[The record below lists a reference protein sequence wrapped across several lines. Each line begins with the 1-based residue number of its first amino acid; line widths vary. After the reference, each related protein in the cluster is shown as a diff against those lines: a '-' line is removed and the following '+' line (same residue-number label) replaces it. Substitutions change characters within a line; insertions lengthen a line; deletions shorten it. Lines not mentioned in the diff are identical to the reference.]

1 MLWRYLVNNF
11 INSVY
16 PKKYLDY
23 LNNRLAK
30 LGSDGKISLSSFL
43 ISRLVIEFLLFIVL
57 ILIPVYGIILSF
69 LFTILF
75 HYLYEDILIN
85 AKILK
90 RKEQLDRDIAY
101 FLEAYSLAL
110 ESNFDV
116 KASFL
121 VTAKLIDN
129 SFTKEIRERK
139 NKYFNLNDLL
149 SSLKNTIPNE
159 DIAEDLLL
167 IEEGN
172 KENTV
177 MAVNNMLKK
186 LAEESDA
193 KIDNTIKKVPIK
205 IILASL
211 VFLALVLILLV
222 WGPKYL

>member
-16 PKKYLDY
+16 PKKYLDD
-23 LNNRLAK
+23 LNSRLAK
-30 LGSDGKISLSSFL
+30 LGSESKISLSTFL

-90 RKEQLDRDIAY
+90 RKEQLDKDIVY

-177 MAVNNMLKK
+177 VAVNNMLKK

-211 VFLALVLILLV
+211 AFLALVLILLV

>member
-1 MLWRYLVNNF
+1 MNNF

-16 PKKYLDY
+16 PKKYLDD
-23 LNNRLAK
+23 LNSRLAK
-30 LGSDGKISLSSFL
+30 LGSESKISLSTFL

-90 RKEQLDRDIAY
+90 RKEQLDKDIAY

-222 WGPKYL
+222 CGPKYL

>member
-1 MLWRYLVNNF
+1 MNNF

-16 PKKYLDY
+16 PKKYLDD
-23 LNNRLAK
+23 LNSRLAK
-30 LGSDGKISLSSFL
+30 LGSETKISLSTFL

-90 RKEQLDRDIAY
+90 RKEQLDKDIVY

-129 SFTKEIRERK
+129 SFTKEIRECK

-149 SSLKNTIPNE
+149 SSLKNNIPNE